1 MIVVLNDGRK
11 TIEIEIMIDIEIGIE
26 IVIVDDHAQENVAGV
41 EVTFSFLY

>member
-26 IVIVDDHAQENVAGV
+26 IVIVVDHAQENAAGV
-41 EVTFSFLY
+41 EVTF